1 VGQDRRQAWISQTG
15 VLSGSRSR
23 RNGGLPLIAVDTN
36 LLVYSS
42 RAELPNNEAAFRLL
56 GDLADGSE
64 QWAIPWPCIAEFL
77 CVVTNAKI
85 FTIPTPLPDAL
96 DQVEAW
102 LAAGPLLL
110 AETLRTW
117 DHFREQVGITQ
128 LAGPRV
134 YDARIAAICL
144 DHGVR
149 ELWTADRDFSKFP
162 RLRSRNPLLEEVR

>member
-1 VGQDRRQAWISQTG
+1 M
-15 VLSGSRSR
+15 
-23 RNGGLPLIAVDTN
+23 IAVDTN
-36 LLVYSS
+36 IMVFAS

-56 GDLADGSE
+56 CDLADGSE

-77 CVVTNAKI
+77 CVVTNPKI
-85 FTIPTPLPDAL
+85 FAVPTPRPDAI

-102 LAAGPLLL
+102 LEAGPLLL
-110 AETLRTW
+110 AETPRGW
-117 DHFREQVGITQ
+117 DHFREQIDIAE
-128 LAGPRV
+128 LAGPRI

-162 RLRSRNPLLEEVR
+162 RLRSRNPLDEPT